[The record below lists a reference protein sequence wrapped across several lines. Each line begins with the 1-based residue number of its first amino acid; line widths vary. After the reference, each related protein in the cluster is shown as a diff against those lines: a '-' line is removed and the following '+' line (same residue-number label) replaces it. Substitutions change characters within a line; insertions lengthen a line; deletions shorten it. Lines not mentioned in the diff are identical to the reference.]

1 MIVTLDVF
9 SGRPNPSWKLSSK
22 DAKSFLERFDK
33 KSVAAAD
40 QADNVLGYRG
50 AIISATSDDQLPD
63 GLQSDFRVG
72 GNSTADAATAD
83 AKRPFLSSDEAD
95 DAVQWLLSKGHHALS
110 EEVFSHVKDAIES
123 RNQGLQ
129 DTHPTEAVEDI
140 TTHQLDQALAAAACI
155 IANTAYNPGFWNVPT
170 VQPYNNCYNY
180 AMNYKSNTF
189 AQPGRIS
196 GHQYSG
202 APTCAKVSNSAA
214 WDGCKSTCS
223 GSNKN
228 VALVIWPNTDYHWYR
243 RNSEGFWS
251 HKPGQTAVRKT
262 DNSGIVI
269 NGTTKTPF
277 NCNRGPYTVF
287 CSYLYSP
294 TGMQVK

>member
-22 DAKSFLERFDK
+22 DAKSFLERFAR

-50 AIISATSDDQLPD
+50 TVVSASSDEALPD

-83 AKRPFLSSDEAD
+83 AKRPFLSADEAD
-95 DAVQWLLSKGHHALS
+95 DAVLWLLSKGQHAVN
-110 EEVFSHVKDAIES
+110 EDVFSHVKDAIES
-123 RNQGLQ
+123 RRGISDQ
-129 DTHPTEAVEDI
+129 HPTEMADDTAVNESNR
-140 TTHQLDQALAAAACI
+140 DQAAAAACI
-155 IANTAYNPGFWNVPT
+155 IANTAYNPGFWNVPA
-170 VQPYNNCYNY
+170 VQPHNNCYNY
-180 AMNYKSNTF
+180 AMNFKSNTF
-189 AQPGRIS
+189 AQPGRIT
-196 GHQYSG
+196 GHMYT
-202 APTCAKVSNSAA
+202 AFTCASVGNAAA
-214 WDGCKSTCS
+214 WDGCKNTCS

-228 VALVIWPNTDYHWYR
+228 VALVIWPSNDFHWYR
-243 RNSEGFWS
+243 KNAEGFWS
-251 HKPGQTAVRKT
+251 HKPGGTAVRNT
-262 DNSGIVI
+262 DNAGVLI
-269 NGTTKTPF
+269 NGTSKTPF

-287 CSYLYSP
+287 CGYLFSP